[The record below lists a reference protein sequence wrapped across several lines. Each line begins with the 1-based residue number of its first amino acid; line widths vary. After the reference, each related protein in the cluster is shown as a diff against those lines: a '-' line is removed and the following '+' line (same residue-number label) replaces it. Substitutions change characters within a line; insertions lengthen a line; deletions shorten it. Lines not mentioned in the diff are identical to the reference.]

1 MGSIVIICRREKP
14 DSNTTRG
21 FSPLLLNDSKEAV
34 HPIQRFWQKD
44 RSAKPFVKRL
54 HMNSQGST

>member
-1 MGSIVIICRREKP
+1 VIICQHKKP

-21 FSPLLLNDSKEAV
+21 FSPPLLNDSKEAV

-44 RSAKPFVKRL
+44 RSAKPIMKRL
-54 HMNSQGST
+54 YMNSQGST